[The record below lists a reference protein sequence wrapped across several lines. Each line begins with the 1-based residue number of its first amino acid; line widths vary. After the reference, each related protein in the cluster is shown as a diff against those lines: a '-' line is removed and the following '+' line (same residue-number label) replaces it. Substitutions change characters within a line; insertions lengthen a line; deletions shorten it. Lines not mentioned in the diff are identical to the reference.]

1 MEFSEN
7 VSPSRRICLV
17 EFLINHRLLR
27 LYTACRGGGGWDEGV
42 SVGQVEWEGGEGR
55 KTSVW
60 QQAVPMQ
67 GGL

>member
-1 MEFSEN
+1 M
-7 VSPSRRICLV
+7 

-42 SVGQVEWEGGEGR
+42 SVGQVEWERGEGR

-60 QQAVPMQ
+60 QEAVPLQ